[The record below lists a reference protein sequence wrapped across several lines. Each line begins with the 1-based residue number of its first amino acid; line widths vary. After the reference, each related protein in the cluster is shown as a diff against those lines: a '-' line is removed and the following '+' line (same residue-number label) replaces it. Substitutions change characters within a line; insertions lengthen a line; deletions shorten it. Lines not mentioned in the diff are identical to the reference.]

1 MFVSSIILVL
11 VATIILNAIDY
22 IITDIPEKTAAHF
35 LDFSQA
41 RSYPVFLNT
50 CIIAVGRPTGY
61 APKTSA
67 TTVLETS
74 LHEH

>member
-11 VATIILNAIDY
+11 AATIILNTIDY
-22 IITDIPEKTAAHF
+22 IITDIPEKTDSHF

-61 APKTSA
+61 GTQNKRNNSFGDIIT
-67 TTVLETS
+67 
-74 LHEH
+74 